1 MTAVRYLTP
10 NVAWRRVAR
19 PEQKKMV
26 PMRRLRDRKS
36 SSGMH
41 RKGAITRGLASV
53 APNMIK

>member
-1 MTAVRYLTP
+1 MKYLTP